1 MSRKALH
8 IHAAWNGIQLIYV
21 CRFIAADLE
30 KPGQGRTLW
39 RVADFNEA
47 MSLWR
52 ATIGEPHDQGKFVLS
67 VEATYEETQAIPRP
81 RKPDPNLDFWPEPQD
96 GVSAELSDAAAS
108 GPDDQGTLAAES
120 ADAGGDAGA
129 DRVDHGASP

>member
-1 MSRKALH
+1 MSRKLLHTHALL
-8 IHAAWNGIQLIYV
+8 NKVQLIYV

-47 MSLWR
+47 MDLWR

-67 VEATYEETQAIPRP
+67 AEAVYEETQAIPRP
-81 RKPDPNLDFWPEPQD
+81 RKPDPNLDFWPERASA
-96 GVSAELSDAAAS
+96 VSTELPYEAS
-108 GPDDQGTLAAES
+108 GGPDDQGAVAAEG
-120 ADAGGDAGA
+120 ADARGDAGA
-129 DRVDHGASP
+129 DRVDHGSSP